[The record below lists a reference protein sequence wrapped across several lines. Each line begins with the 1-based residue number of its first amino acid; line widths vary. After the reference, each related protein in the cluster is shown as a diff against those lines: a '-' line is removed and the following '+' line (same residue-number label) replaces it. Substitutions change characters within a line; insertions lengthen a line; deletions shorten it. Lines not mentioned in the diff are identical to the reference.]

1 MKTNYSDLFQ
11 LKKNQSSAKLSLVEG
26 GPGPGHHPHQ
36 QHHQHHQPTA
46 AKYMKR
52 LLSPSSTDRQPLPV
66 PGGKEV
72 KLEIAVFIPRVV
84 LVVGGQFGANLWGNE
99 EPITDTTH
107 SAIGRVKLQTI
118 TLTAYFIFVTYN
130 KF

>member
-84 LVVGGQFGANLWGNE
+84 LGWWVASLVLIYEAMRNPL
-99 EPITDTTH
+99 
-107 SAIGRVKLQTI
+107 
-118 TLTAYFIFVTYN
+118 LTPHIVQ
-130 KF
+130 